1 MADKRRGA
9 GSELDRSL
17 PKRYER
23 TSLSLFICDYKM
35 AGNESRPCELSQQ
48 QRTWRTPLNTPKLIA
63 IVDDDEN
70 VLIAMQGLVETFGY
84 RTAAFG
90 SANEFLTSDAINEA
104 GCLIVDVQMPQMSG
118 IELFHTLMATRY
130 PMPAIFIAANPNPK
144 AEKRLL
150 EEGAIAYLAKPVRT
164 EALRASL
171 RMTLHREP
179 GSDSHDN
186 DWRNCPIRK
195 PYQHRRSHC

>member
-1 MADKRRGA
+1 LFICEYKVA
-9 GSELDRSL
+9 GSESR
-17 PKRYER
+17 
-23 TSLSLFICDYKM
+23 LF
-35 AGNESRPCELSQQ
+35 ELSQQ
-48 QRTWRTPLNTPKLIA
+48 ARTWRTTVNTPELIA
-63 IVDDDEN
+63 IVDDDES
-70 VLIAMQGLVETFGY
+70 VLTAMQGLVETFGY

-150 EEGAIAYLAKPVRT
+150 EEGAIAYLAKPVHT

-171 RMTLHREP
+171 RMTLHRVP

-186 DWRNCPIRK
+186 DWRNCSVQK
-195 PYQHRRSHC
+195 PHQHC

>member
-1 MADKRRGA
+1 M
-9 GSELDRSL
+9 
-17 PKRYER
+17 
-23 TSLSLFICDYKM
+23 
-35 AGNESRPCELSQQ
+35 
-48 QRTWRTPLNTPKLIA
+48 NTLQLIA

-90 SANEFLTSDAINEA
+90 SANEFLTSDAINDA
-104 GCLIVDVQMPQMSG
+104 ACLIVDVQMPQLSG
-118 IELFHTLMATRY
+118 IELFHTLTATRY

-171 RMTLHREP
+171 RMTAHRAP

-195 PYQHRRSHC
+195 PHQHR

>member
-1 MADKRRGA
+1 
-9 GSELDRSL
+9 LDTL
-17 PKRYER
+17 
-23 TSLSLFICDYKM
+23 
-35 AGNESRPCELSQQ
+35 
-48 QRTWRTPLNTPKLIA
+48 KLIA

-84 RTAAFG
+84 RTAAFS
-90 SANEFLTSDAINEA
+90 SAKEFLTSDAINEA

-179 GSDSHDN
+179 GSDSHDK
-186 DWRNCPIRK
+186 DWRNCRIRN
-195 PYQHRRSHC
+195 PYQHQ

>member
-9 GSELDRSL
+9 SSELDRSL

-23 TSLSLFICDYKM
+23 ASLSLFICDCRM
-35 AGNESRPCELSQQ
+35 VGNESLLCELTQQ
-48 QRTWRTPLNTPKLIA
+48 RRTWRTSLNTPELIA

-90 SANEFLTSDAINEA
+90 SANEFLASDAINEA
-104 GCLIVDVQMPQMSG
+104 GCLIVDVQMPHMSG
-118 IELFHTLMATRY
+118 IELFHTLMTTRY

-171 RMTLHREP
+171 RMTAHRAP
-179 GSDSHDN
+179 GSDSHN
-186 DWRNCPIRK
+186 NVGKTCQTQK
-195 PYQHRRSHC
+195 PHQHH